1 MSLNMEIIAMLAGG
15 VVVLLIML
23 AVFIRKVPKKLKRDK
38 YSDKWKTLQGYCRD
52 KATWPKAIT
61 EADKLLDKALKRR
74 KFKGKSMGERMV
86 SAQRKFTNNDTVWFA
101 HNLCKKVLTD
111 PDARLREQDVKTA
124 LVGFRQALRDLG
136 ALPGTPSEQK
146 DDASKEAS

>member
-1 MSLNMEIIAMLAGG
+1 MSFETIAAISTTAVVALIAFIIF
-15 VVVLLIML
+15 V
-23 AVFIRKVPKKLKRDK
+23 RKVPKKLRLNIYDE
-38 YSDKWKTLQGYCRD
+38 KWKTLQALCRD
-52 KATWPKAIT
+52 KNSWPQALK
-61 EADKLLDKALKRR
+61 EADKLLDRALKRR

-86 SAQRKFTNNDTVWFA
+86 SAQRKFSNNDTVWFA

-136 ALPGTPSEQK
+136 ALEAGQPAQAK
-146 DDASKEAS
+146 KEES